1 MTIIEF
7 IKNHKKFCGVVIICL
22 GLLTLLLPPDK
33 TTGAIDGTPA
43 LMSLFIGAALIFSKE
58 K

>member
-7 IKNHKKFCGVVIICL
+7 IKNHKKFCGIVIICL

-58 K
+58 